1 MAGSSEY
8 RMGENIAGRYLIE
21 AKIGESPAGYTYL
34 ANENHSSQKLC
45 LKIYRPEISLRLL
58 EEGDF
63 FLKAAVQTTLQN
75 EGLAQV
81 FEITEH
87 EGQVI
92 VAREFVEG
100 ESFEEFAQKSDT
112 QGGKLTQGMERLW
125 QVAQTLSYLH
135 ENQRHLR
142 IHPRNLII
150 GPLGAKLVDGD
161 PRALPLSDLIPESL
175 PTRPEYRGY
184 RAPETRSTGF
194 VAYPNSDLF
203 SLAGL
208 MYRLVVGA
216 QPNEDLRANH
226 QALQGI
232 RVDRVIEDFLVKA
245 MHPHSEDRF
254 GTAEAF
260 SEALWT
266 LQPYLERLQA
276 TPPKRVPVSHTAAP
290 TFQAPPAFSP
300 PYEPPPIRKS
310 SATEFG
316 FPPAAKSGSDI
327 FSSAANAS
335 GTDLFSTPKSPFV
348 APPPPPPF
356 QPSPHPFGSSLEA
369 PMREPTL
376 FGSIPK
382 ADPFASAS
390 PASGSETFFGSIP
403 PDAPKVRTDFFAKPT
418 VPAKPPTEFSFK
430 PPTAAASPFPPAP
443 AARPAYQPPQP
454 PPQPPPARMS
464 SLETDSADLTLSG
477 SETGMTQFGFKGADG
492 NRTGDFGQELVRR
505 KRRMALILGI
515 VATLGVVILLVVL
528 YFVLRA
534 AAPQPKVATQDLLPD
549 AGLIASEPST
559 PTTPSPPPPQNAADQ
574 PPFPESPSGAAPDYE
589 DAVKDI
595 PAAAPPP
602 PAAETPKPK
611 PSQAL
616 PPVQAPSLSTPTAS
630 APSVLGNSKVSAARA
645 TEIDAAFKAA
655 QWPATAR
662 DRLKMA
668 DDFNDLGRLAD
679 ANLVYQKVL
688 LLTDLSPKERT
699 SALGGMAVTY
709 KNMNLKREALAAVEK
724 LLEMNPKNRF
734 ALGLKAE
741 LQ

>member
-21 AKIGESPAGYTYL
+21 AKIGESPAACTYL
-34 ANENHSSQKLC
+34 ANENHSAQKLC
-45 LKIYRPEISLRLL
+45 LKIYRPEVSVKLL
-58 EEGDF
+58 EEADF
-63 FLKAAVQTTLQN
+63 FLKAAVQTTLQSD
-75 EGLAQV
+75 GLAQI

-87 EGQVI
+87 EGQVV

-100 ESFEEFAQKSDT
+100 ETFEEFAQKSDS

-125 QVAQTLSYLH
+125 QVAQTLAYLH
-135 ENQRHLR
+135 ENHRHLR
-142 IHPRNLII
+142 IHPRNLIL
-150 GPLGAKLVDGD
+150 GPLGAKLVDSD
-161 PRALPLSDLIPESL
+161 PRALPLTDLIPESL
-175 PTRPEYRGY
+175 PTRPEFRGY
-184 RAPETRSTGF
+184 RAPEMRSTGF

-203 SLAGL
+203 ALAGL
-208 MYRLVVGA
+208 LYRLVVGSH
-216 QPNEDLRANH
+216 PNEDLRANH
-226 QALQGI
+226 QALQASQL
-232 RVDRVIEDFLVKA
+232 DREIETFLIKA

-260 SEALWT
+260 SEALWS

-276 TPPKRVPVSHTAAP
+276 APPKRVPVSHASPPA
-290 TFQAPPAFSP
+290 FQAPPPVPEGPAA
-300 PYEPPPIRKS
+300 RKS
-310 SATEFG
+310 SGTEFG
-316 FPPAAKSGSDI
+316 FPPAASSGSGL
-327 FSSAANAS
+327 FSPAPNAS
-335 GTDLFSTPKSPFV
+335 GTDLFASPKSPFV

-356 QPSPHPFGSSLEA
+356 SPSPSPFASSLEA

-376 FGSIPK
+376 FGSAPK
-382 ADPFASAS
+382 DPFASTP

-403 PDAPKVRTDFFAKPT
+403 PDAPRVRTDFFAKPT

-443 AARPAYQPPQP
+443 APRSAPPP

-464 SLETDSADLTLSG
+464 SLESDSADLTLSG

-515 VATLGVVILLVVL
+515 VATLGVVILLVIL

-549 AGLIASEPST
+549 PGFSASEPAST
-559 PTTPSPPPPQNAADQ
+559 TTPSATQTPPPSASDQ
-574 PPFPESPSGAAPDYE
+574 PPFPETASSSAPDYE
-589 DAVKDI
+589 DAVKET
-595 PAAAPPP
+595 PVPPP
-602 PAAETPKPK
+602 PRAETPKPPPK

-616 PPVQAPSLSTPTAS
+616 PPVQAPSLSTPAAA
-630 APSVLGNSKVSAARA
+630 APSASPAQGNAKVSAARA
-645 TEIDAAFKAA
+645 AEIDAAFQAK

-688 LLTDLSPKERT
+688 QITDLSPKERT

-709 KNMNLKREALAAVEK
+709 KNMNLKKEALAAVEK